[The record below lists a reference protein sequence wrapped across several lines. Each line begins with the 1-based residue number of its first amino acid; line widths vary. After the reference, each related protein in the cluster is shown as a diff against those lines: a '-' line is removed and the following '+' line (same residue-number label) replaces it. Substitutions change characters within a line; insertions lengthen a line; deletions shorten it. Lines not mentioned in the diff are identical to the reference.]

1 LRPSRV
7 FLPSRAV
14 KIFCVYLEG
23 NPKTLTAKNA
33 KNFREVRKKTKLG
46 HHQFLYCFERVRLKT
61 GLRYRTFLKFGVII
75 FPGSNCDHDAYW
87 TVEHVI
93 KQPVTFLWH
102 ESHDLE
108 NCDAIIVP
116 GGFAYGD
123 YLRTGAIAK
132 FSPVMESVRKFADG
146 GGMVLGICNGFQ
158 ILCESGLL
166 PGALMRNAGLKYVC
180 KPVHIRVENAD
191 TPYTNSSG
199 KGDVLC
205 IPIGHMEGNYFC
217 DEATLAELRRDDRIV
232 FRYCDES
239 GQITAEANPNGS
251 LDNIAGICSSVRNVL
266 GMMPHP
272 ERASETALGCTDGV
286 RIFESLVGA
295 GVLVGK

>member
-1 LRPSRV
+1 M
-7 FLPSRAV
+7 
-14 KIFCVYLEG
+14 
-23 NPKTLTAKNA
+23 
-33 KNFREVRKKTKLG
+33 
-46 HHQFLYCFERVRLKT
+46 
-61 GLRYRTFLKFGVII
+61 KFGVII

-87 TVEHVI
+87 TIEQVL

-132 FSPVMESVRKFADG
+132 FSPVMASVRKFAEG
-146 GGMVLGICNGFQ
+146 GGIVLGICNGFQ

-180 KPVHIRVENAD
+180 KPVRVRVESAD
-191 TPYTNSSG
+191 TPFTNSCNEGEILS
-199 KGDVLC
+199 
-205 IPIGHMEGNYFC
+205 IPIGHMDGNYFC
-217 DEATLAELRRDDRIV
+217 DAATLAELDRERQVV
-232 FRYCDES
+232 FRYCEPS
-239 GQITAEANPNGS
+239 GEVTPASNPNGS
-251 LDNIAGICSSVRNVL
+251 VHNIAGICSAGRNVL

-272 ERASETALGCTDGV
+272 ERASEPALGSVDG
-286 RIFESLVGA
+286 RKIFESLVRA
-295 GVLVGK
+295 MVTI